1 MPSKIGEFI
10 LQDMTSHVKVSVS
23 SDNGRGVLLQCS
35 DIVLHHPCMQAS
47 QLQKPGLLSSGSG
60 VGGDTHIEGE
70 KNCAPTAVVDIT
82 FVNLVA
88 GRMKGRED
96 GVREEEEEAQTAAKN
111 FKKFRKVHNSVNNK
125 CLGQPR
131 NGPA

>member
-1 MPSKIGEFI
+1 
-10 LQDMTSHVKVSVS
+10 
-23 SDNGRGVLLQCS
+23 
-35 DIVLHHPCMQAS
+35 MQAS
-47 QLQKPGLLSSGSG
+47 QLRKPGLLSCESG
-60 VGGDTHIEGE
+60 VGGDTHTGGE

-88 GRMKGRED
+88 GRVRGKRDD

-111 FKKFRKVHNSVNNK
+111 FQNFIKVHRSLNNK
-125 CLGQPR
+125 CWGQPR